1 VEAHPSSVPQL
12 SRGRIEALK
21 RLERS
26 ERALADVYRYHPHD
40 LPGGE
45 ETVQRLAREH
55 LAHAALLRGRI
66 EALGH
71 EAHPDPDDSWVRGND
86 LKSLRWSEQVSLAT
100 YHDSLTDFD
109 HATVEAIVGH
119 IIPDHAHALETL
131 DPGYDRARDGDL

>member
-1 VEAHPSSVPQL
+1 MLVVDMESQKHTRGRLACRPQDSPEERCRVEAHPSSVPQL

-71 EAHPDPDDSWVRGND
+71 EAHPDPDDAWV
-86 LKSLRWSEQVSLAT
+86 
-100 YHDSLTDFD
+100 
-109 HATVEAIVGH
+109 
-119 IIPDHAHALETL
+119 
-131 DPGYDRARDGDL
+131 